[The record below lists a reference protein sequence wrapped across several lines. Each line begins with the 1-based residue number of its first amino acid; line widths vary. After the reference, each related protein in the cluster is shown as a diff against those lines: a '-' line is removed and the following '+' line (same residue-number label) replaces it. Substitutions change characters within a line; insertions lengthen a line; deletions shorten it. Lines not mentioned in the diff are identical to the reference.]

1 MAHFT
6 GLLGILVILSIG
18 YAFSA
23 HRRHIKPRTIIVGVA
38 LQFVLAF
45 TLLRFPPVVAMFNVF
60 AAGVT
65 RVISFADAGTEFIFG
80 KAADASGPWGF
91 IFAVKVLPII
101 IYFAALMA
109 VLYHLGIMQR
119 VVAVLAWV
127 LRRALGISGA
137 EALSAAAN
145 IFLGQTEAPLTVKPF
160 IAGMTRSQIMCI
172 MVGGFATIAGSVMAA
187 YIVMVGG
194 EDPAMRIEVAKHF
207 MTASVM
213 SAPAGIVMAKL
224 LMPETEPVREESL
237 ESLRGNMSNTS
248 AGMLA
253 LGQMEDCVATLEKR
267 LQNATE
273 GFKGVLGVDRISFSL
288 D

>member
-23 HRRHIKPRTIIVGVA
+23 HRRHVKPRTIIVGVA

-65 RVISFADAGTEFIFG
+65 QVISFADAGTEFIFG

-109 VLYHLGIMQR
+109 VLYGG
-119 VVAVLAWV
+119 VVTEDVGQSVKSCMVLVLAV
-127 LRRALGISGA
+127 IPQELDAL
-137 EALSAAAN
+137 
-145 IFLGQTEAPLTVKPF
+145 
-160 IAGMTRSQIMCI
+160 
-172 MVGGFATIAGSVMAA
+172 
-187 YIVMVGG
+187 
-194 EDPAMRIEVAKHF
+194 
-207 MTASVM
+207 
-213 SAPAGIVMAKL
+213 
-224 LMPETEPVREESL
+224 
-237 ESLRGNMSNTS
+237 
-248 AGMLA
+248 
-253 LGQMEDCVATLEKR
+253 
-267 LQNATE
+267 
-273 GFKGVLGVDRISFSL
+273 LGVV
-288 D
+288 